1 VKVPLQGR
9 LWRHPDFLK
18 LWIGQTVD
26 LFGGQVTDLALPTLA
41 ILLLHA
47 TPFQVGLL
55 IALEFLGYPAL
66 GLIAGVWAD
75 RLPRRPMMLMANV
88 GPMLA
93 LASVPLAF
101 ALHALTIYQVFAVA
115 LLLGVF
121 GVFFEVAYQSYLPAL
136 IDRQDLVEGNQKLEL
151 SHSASHVV
159 GPALGGFLIQ
169 LVGAAWAIISGAISL
184 FLSSLAI
191 LAIRKREPRRLV
203 VPTEVLDFRR
213 ELGDGV
219 RLVWQNPILRSLTAC
234 SATQNVGAYMAVSV
248 WLILA
253 YRSIHLTAGQVGFIL
268 SAGSLGLIPAALA
281 ASALPR
287 RLGLGRTL
295 AFAPLVQGLGYLGIP
310 LALLGAPIPILVLA
324 WLLISSPSPV
334 FSINQISLRQA
345 ITPDHL
351 QGRMNATVRTVTWAA
366 LPVGSLLGGTLAG
379 LIGVPQ
385 TIVLGALISLM
396 APLWLLSGPVI
407 ALRAQPQPVTP

>member
-1 VKVPLQGR
+1 MKVPLQGR

-203 VPTEVLDFRR
+203 VPTEVPDFRR

-219 RLVWQNPILRSLTAC
+219 RLVWQNPILRALTAC
-234 SATQNVGAYMAVSV
+234 SATQNVGAYMVVSV

-379 LIGVPQ
+379 VIGVPQ
-385 TIVLGALISLM
+385 TIVLGALISLL

>member
-1 VKVPLQGR
+1 
-9 LWRHPDFLK
+9 
-18 LWIGQTVD
+18 
-26 LFGGQVTDLALPTLA
+26 
-41 ILLLHA
+41 
-47 TPFQVGLL
+47 
-55 IALEFLGYPAL
+55 
-66 GLIAGVWAD
+66 
-75 RLPRRPMMLMANV
+75 M
-88 GPMLA
+88 
-93 LASVPLAF
+93 AF
-101 ALHALTIYQVFAVA
+101 ALKALTIYQLFAVA

-151 SHSASHVV
+151 SHSASHVA

-169 LVGAAWAIISGAISL
+169 QLGAAWAIISGAVSL

-203 VPTEVLDFRR
+203 LPTDVPDFRR

-219 RLVWQNPILRSLTAC
+219 RLVWHNPILRALTAC
-234 SATQNVGAYMAVSV
+234 SATQNVGAYMVVSV

-268 SAGSLGLIPAALA
+268 SVGSLGLIPAALA

-295 AFAPLVQGLGYLGIP
+295 AIAPLVQGLGYLGIP

-366 LPVGSLLGGTLAG
+366 LPVGSLVGGILAG
-379 LIGVPQ
+379 VIGVPQ
-385 TIVLGALISLM
+385 TIVLGAGISLM

-407 ALRAQPQPVTP
+407 ALRAQPQPVSP

>member
-1 VKVPLQGR
+1 LRLQGR

-47 TPFQVGLL
+47 SPFQVGLL
-55 IALEFLGYPAL
+55 IALEFVGYPAL

-75 RLPRRPMMLMANV
+75 RLPRRPMMLVANV

-136 IDRQDLVEGNQKLEL
+136 IDRQDLVEGNQKLEI
-151 SHSASHVV
+151 SHSASHVA
-159 GPALGGFLIQ
+159 GPGLGGFLIQ
-169 LVGAAWAIISGAISL
+169 LVGAPGATLSGAISL

-191 LAIRKREPRRLV
+191 LSIRKPEPKRQTGGLE
-203 VPTEVLDFRR
+203 VPDFRR
-213 ELGDGV
+213 ELGDGI
-219 RLVWQNPILRSLTAC
+219 RLVMESPILRSLTAC
-234 SATQNVGAYMAVSV
+234 SATQNIGNYMVVSV
-248 WLILA
+248 WLLLA
-253 YRSIHLTAGQVGFIL
+253 YRQLHLTAGQVGFIL
-268 SAGSLGLIPAALA
+268 SAGALGYIPAALA
-281 ASALPR
+281 ASAVPR

-295 AFAPLVQGLGYLGIP
+295 ALSPLITGLGLLGIP
-310 LALLGAPIPILVLA
+310 LALLGPPVPILVGM
-324 WLLISSPSPV
+324 WLLIGLPSPIY
-334 FSINQISLRQA
+334 SINQISLRQA
-345 ITPDHL
+345 ITPDRL

-385 TIVLGALISLM
+385 TIVLGALISLL

-407 ALRAQPQPVTP
+407 AMRTQPEPVSP

>member
-1 VKVPLQGR
+1 VKLPLQGR

-55 IALEFLGYPAL
+55 VALEFVGYPAL

-75 RLPRRPMMLMANV
+75 RLPRRPMMLIANV

-93 LASVPLAF
+93 LASVPIAF
-101 ALHALTIYQVFAVA
+101 ALKALTIYQLFAVA

-203 VPTEVLDFRR
+203 VPTEVPDFRR

-219 RLVWQNPILRSLTAC
+219 RLVWQNPILRALTAC
-234 SATQNVGAYMAVSV
+234 SATQNVGAYMVVSV

-281 ASALPR
+281 ASAVPR

-295 AFAPLVQGLGYLGIP
+295 ALAPLVQGLGYLGIP

-334 FSINQISLRQA
+334 FGINQISLRQA

-351 QGRMNATVRTVTWAA
+351 QGRMNATMRTVTWAA

-379 LIGVPQ
+379 VIGVPQ

>member
-47 TPFQVGLL
+47 SPFQVGLL
-55 IALEFLGYPAL
+55 VALEFVGYPAL

-75 RLPRRPMMLMANV
+75 RLPRRPMMLIANV

-93 LASVPLAF
+93 LASVPMAF
-101 ALHALTIYQVFAVA
+101 ALKALTIYQLFAVA

-151 SHSASHVV
+151 SHSASHVA

-169 LVGAAWAIISGAISL
+169 QLGAAWAIISGAVSL

-203 VPTEVLDFRR
+203 VPTEVPDFRR

-219 RLVWQNPILRSLTAC
+219 RLVWQNPILRALTAC
-234 SATQNVGAYMAVSV
+234 SATQNVGAYMVVSV

-295 AFAPLVQGLGYLGIP
+295 AVAPLVQGLGYLGIP

-334 FSINQISLRQA
+334 FGINQISLRQA

-351 QGRMNATVRTVTWAA
+351 QGRMNATMRTVTWAA

-379 LIGVPQ
+379 VIGVPQ

>member
-1 VKVPLQGR
+1 VRVPLQGR

-55 IALEFLGYPAL
+55 IALEFVGYPAL

-75 RLPRRPMMLMANV
+75 RLPRRPMMLVANV

-136 IDRQDLVEGNQKLEL
+136 IDRQDLVEGNQKLEI
-151 SHSASHVV
+151 SHSASHVA

-169 LVGAAWAIISGAISL
+169 LVGAPGATLSGAVSL

-191 LAIRKREPRRLV
+191 LSIRKPEPKRQTSGLE
-203 VPTEVLDFRR
+203 VPDFRR
-213 ELGDGV
+213 ELGDGI
-219 RLVWQNPILRSLTAC
+219 RLVMDSPILRSLTAC
-234 SATQNVGAYMAVSV
+234 SATQNIGQYMVVSV
-248 WLILA
+248 WLLLA
-253 YRSIHLTAGQVGFIL
+253 YRQLHLTAGQVGFIL
-268 SAGSLGLIPAALA
+268 SAGSLLYIPAALA
-281 ASALPR
+281 ASAVPR

-295 AFAPLVQGLGYLGIP
+295 ALSPLVTGLGLLGLP
-310 LALLGAPIPILVLA
+310 LALLGSPIPILVLT
-324 WLLISSPSPV
+324 WMLISAPSPIY
-334 FSINQISLRQA
+334 SINQISLRQA
-345 ITPDHL
+345 ITPDRL

-385 TIVLGALISLM
+385 TIVLGALISLL

-407 ALRAQPQPVTP
+407 AMRAQPEPVSP